1 MPHQA
6 SLALITFL
14 ARTADRNPY
23 GMLGAAMLCDALS
36 AQLDLDPLIIGIPS
50 EPLNL
55 NWKAELDAARPEL
68 QDLAQTCEQ
77 TLALHMTP
85 LIVMGRCASALAT
98 LPVVARHRPDAC
110 IVWFDAHADA
120 NTPDTSPTGY
130 LGGMVLTGAAGMWES
145 GLGDDMPLSNVV
157 LVGARDIDPPEQM
170 LIDADVLRMI
180 RPGKTTAEQLQNAI
194 GNQPVYIHIDCDVL
208 EPGIVPTEYHV
219 PGGLSLADLRACCE
233 VLAQNE
239 IVGIEIAEFEV
250 LWADKDTPASPD
262 ELIEALQ
269 PLFQASDL

>member
-1 MPHQA
+1 M
-6 SLALITFL
+6 STLSLITFL

-23 GMLGAAMLCDALS
+23 GMLGAAMLCDALTT
-36 AQLDLDPLIIGIPS
+36 QLDLDPLIIGIPS

-55 NWKAELDAARPEL
+55 NWEGELDAARPEL
-68 QDLAQTCEQ
+68 QDLAQACEQ

-145 GLGDDMPLSNVV
+145 GLGDDMPLSNVA
-157 LVGARDIDPPEQM
+157 LVGVRDIDPSEQS
-170 LIDADVLRMI
+170 LIDADILRAV
-180 RPGKTTAEQLQNAI
+180 RPGKNMIEQLRTAI

-208 EPGIVPTEYHV
+208 EPGIVPTEYRV
-219 PGGLSLADLRACCE
+219 PGGLTLADLRGCCE

-239 IVGIEIAEFEV
+239 IIGIEIAEFEV
-250 LWADKDTPASPD
+250 LWSEDGALASPD
-262 ELIEALQ
+262 ELIDAIQ
-269 PLFQASDL
+269 PLFRPTGL